1 MSLRVMCGTATAA
14 ASECVRAWMRS
25 SLISGSVR
33 TSAEAGRSAAFS
45 RSAFKRMRQQRAS
58 RSCSRENFVCFPGRS
73 RTCWDVEQKPK
84 SCDWTFK
91 VQGSSFIINQSIN
104 LQSFIQD
111 SFIVNPTIYI
121 QSIEMSLPSGIRCK
135 DNMQVQKKKYP
146 KMYKTTSK

>member
-33 TSAEAGRSAAFS
+33 TSAEAGRSADFS

-73 RTCWDVEQKPK
+73 RTCWDVEEKPK

-91 VQGSSFIINQSIN
+91 VQGSSFIINQSIFN
-104 LQSFIQD
+104 HSFKIALL
-111 SFIVNPTIYI
+111 SILEYIYRALKFHYQAAYGARI
-121 QSIEMSLPSGIRCK
+121 TCRY
-135 DNMQVQKKKYP
+135 KKKNP